1 MVKAYIRAQQKF
13 RDTHPDSKNAKLYA
27 DVYEW
32 AVREFFYDRQ
42 WQFEQSRS
50 GMFGNPD
57 YKQFLMDYFGIEL

>member
-1 MVKAYIRAQQKF
+1 MVQAYIRAQQKF
-13 RDTHPDSKNAKLYA
+13 RDTHPDSKNTKRYA

-42 WQFEQSRS
+42 WQFEQSQS

-57 YKQFLMDYFGIEL
+57 YKSFLEQYFNITL